1 MDGGIIGNSV
11 VVVVVVLA
19 EAAAIHATSRA
30 R

>member
-11 VVVVVVLA
+11 VVVVGLA